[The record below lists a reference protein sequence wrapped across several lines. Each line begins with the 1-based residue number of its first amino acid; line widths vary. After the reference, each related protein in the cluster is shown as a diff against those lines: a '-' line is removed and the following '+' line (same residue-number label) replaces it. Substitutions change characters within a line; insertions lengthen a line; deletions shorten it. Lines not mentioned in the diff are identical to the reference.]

1 MTFFEEAVAAA
12 MPLWR
17 AAADEDFL
25 TGMGEGTLDRQ
36 AFLDYIVQDSLY
48 LRDYLKAYA
57 MALFKSQTLRQMQ
70 VFYSVLGY
78 VNDGE
83 NATRL
88 RYLSEAGLTDDDVDT
103 MEKKPACAAY
113 TDFLLR
119 VAREED
125 VPEIVMAV
133 MPCMVGSRF
142 VFEELLRRCGPM
154 LRYIIAPIL
163 SDPREREECLSDV
176 VLLAWEKIESY
187 DPKKGGFSAWLSALA
202 RNIARSAGKR
212 ETVMRTLVCLEVFD
226 ERGLIQLEHTTDH
239 LHIALC
245 QVEGKVDLEAS
256 WILRRLREMGGLS
269 R

>member
-57 MALFKSQTLRQMQ
+57 MALFNSQTLRQMQ

-133 MPCMVGSRF
+133 MPCMVGYRF
-142 VFEELLRRCGPM
+142 VFEELLRRCPAVLEGP
-154 LRYIIAPIL
+154 YAP
-163 SDPREREECLSDV
+163 
-176 VLLAWEKIESY
+176 
-187 DPKKGGFSAWLSALA
+187 
-202 RNIARSAGKR
+202 
-212 ETVMRTLVCLEVFD
+212 LVRDYTAPEYAAACAEW
-226 ERGLIQLEHTTDH
+226 TDFTN
-239 LHIALC
+239 ALC
-245 QVEGKVDLEAS
+245 APLPAERRAHLIDLFVQASAHELYFWQMAGGKPPKDPD
-256 WILRRLREMGGLS
+256 
-269 R
+269 

>member
-88 RYLSEAGLTDDDVDT
+88 RYLSVAGLTDDDVDT

-133 MPCMVGSRF
+133 MPCMVGYRF
-142 VFEELLRRCGPM
+142 VFEELLRRCPAVLEGP
-154 LRYIIAPIL
+154 YAP
-163 SDPREREECLSDV
+163 
-176 VLLAWEKIESY
+176 
-187 DPKKGGFSAWLSALA
+187 
-202 RNIARSAGKR
+202 
-212 ETVMRTLVCLEVFD
+212 LVRDYTAPEYAAACAEW
-226 ERGLIQLEHTTDH
+226 TDFTN
-239 LHIALC
+239 ALC
-245 QVEGKVDLEAS
+245 APLPAERRAHLIDLFVQASAHELYFWQMAGGKPPKDPD
-256 WILRRLREMGGLS
+256 
-269 R
+269 

>member
-48 LRDYLKAYA
+48 LRDYLTAYA

-103 MEKKPACAAY
+103 LEKKPACAAY

-133 MPCMVGSRF
+133 MPCMVGYRF
-142 VFEELLRRCGPM
+142 VFEELLRRCPAVLEGP
-154 LRYIIAPIL
+154 YAP
-163 SDPREREECLSDV
+163 
-176 VLLAWEKIESY
+176 
-187 DPKKGGFSAWLSALA
+187 
-202 RNIARSAGKR
+202 
-212 ETVMRTLVCLEVFD
+212 LVRDYTAPEYAVACAEW
-226 ERGLIQLEHTTDH
+226 TDFTN
-239 LHIALC
+239 ALC
-245 QVEGKVDLEAS
+245 APLPAERRAHLIDLFVQASAHELYFWQMAGGKPPKDPD
-256 WILRRLREMGGLS
+256 
-269 R
+269 

>member
-1 MTFFEEAVAAA
+1 M
-12 MPLWR
+12 
-17 AAADEDFL
+17 
-25 TGMGEGTLDRQ
+25 
-36 AFLDYIVQDSLY
+36 QDSLY

-133 MPCMVGSRF
+133 SPAWSATSF
-142 VFEELLRRCGPM
+142 VFEELLRRCPPCWRGPTRP
-154 LRYIIAPIL
+154 LCATT
-163 SDPREREECLSDV
+163 PRPNTPR
-176 VLLAWEKIESY
+176 
-187 DPKKGGFSAWLSALA
+187 P
-202 RNIARSAGKR
+202 ARSG
-212 ETVMRTLVCLEVFD
+212 
-226 ERGLIQLEHTTDH
+226 TDFTN
-239 LHIALC
+239 ALC
-245 QVEGKVDLEAS
+245 AHLPAERRAHLIDLFVQASAHELYFWQMAGGKPPKDPD
-256 WILRRLREMGGLS
+256 
-269 R
+269 

>member
-133 MPCMVGSRF
+133 MPCMVGYRF
-142 VFEELLRRCGPM
+142 VFEELLRRCPAVLEGP
-154 LRYIIAPIL
+154 YAP
-163 SDPREREECLSDV
+163 
-176 VLLAWEKIESY
+176 
-187 DPKKGGFSAWLSALA
+187 
-202 RNIARSAGKR
+202 
-212 ETVMRTLVCLEVFD
+212 LVRDYTAPEYAAACAEW
-226 ERGLIQLEHTTDH
+226 TDFTN
-239 LHIALC
+239 ALC
-245 QVEGKVDLEAS
+245 CLLYTSPSPRD
-256 WILRRLREMGGLS
+256 
-269 R
+269 

>member
-133 MPCMVGSRF
+133 MPCMVGYRF
-142 VFEELLRRCGPM
+142 VFEELLRRCPAVLEGP
-154 LRYIIAPIL
+154 YAP
-163 SDPREREECLSDV
+163 
-176 VLLAWEKIESY
+176 
-187 DPKKGGFSAWLSALA
+187 
-202 RNIARSAGKR
+202 
-212 ETVMRTLVCLEVFD
+212 LVRDYTAPEYAAACAEW
-226 ERGLIQLEHTTDH
+226 TDFTN
-239 LHIALC
+239 ALC
-245 QVEGKVDLEAS
+245 APLPAERRAHLIDLFVQASAHELYFWQMAGGKLPKDPD
-256 WILRRLREMGGLS
+256 
-269 R
+269 

>member
-133 MPCMVGSRF
+133 MPCMVGYRF
-142 VFEELLRRCGPM
+142 VFEELLRRCPAVLEGP
-154 LRYIIAPIL
+154 YAP
-163 SDPREREECLSDV
+163 
-176 VLLAWEKIESY
+176 
-187 DPKKGGFSAWLSALA
+187 
-202 RNIARSAGKR
+202 
-212 ETVMRTLVCLEVFD
+212 LVRDYTAPEYAAACAEW
-226 ERGLIQLEHTTDH
+226 TDFTN
-239 LHIALC
+239 ALC
-245 QVEGKVDLEAS
+245 APLPAERRAHLIDLFVQAS
-256 WILRRLREMGGLS
+256 AHELYFWQMAGGTPPKDPD
-269 R
+269 

>member
-125 VPEIVMAV
+125 VPEIVMPSCPAWSATASSSRSCCAAAP
-133 MPCMVGSRF
+133 PCWR
-142 VFEELLRRCGPM
+142 GPTRP
-154 LRYIIAPIL
+154 LCATT
-163 SDPREREECLSDV
+163 PRPNTPR
-176 VLLAWEKIESY
+176 
-187 DPKKGGFSAWLSALA
+187 P
-202 RNIARSAGKR
+202 ARSG
-212 ETVMRTLVCLEVFD
+212 RTSPTPCA
-226 ERGLIQLEHTTDH
+226 RP
-239 LHIALC
+239 
-245 QVEGKVDLEAS
+245 
-256 WILRRLREMGGLS
+256 S
-269 R
+269 RPSAART

>member
-1 MTFFEEAVAAA
+1 MTFFQEAVAAA

-133 MPCMVGSRF
+133 MPCMVGYRF
-142 VFEELLRRCGPM
+142 VFEELLRRCPAVLEGP
-154 LRYIIAPIL
+154 YAP
-163 SDPREREECLSDV
+163 
-176 VLLAWEKIESY
+176 
-187 DPKKGGFSAWLSALA
+187 
-202 RNIARSAGKR
+202 
-212 ETVMRTLVCLEVFD
+212 LVRDYTAPEYAAACAEW
-226 ERGLIQLEHTTDH
+226 TDFTN
-239 LHIALC
+239 ALC
-245 QVEGKVDLEAS
+245 APLPAERRAHLIDLFVHAS
-256 WILRRLREMGGLS
+256 AHVLYFWQIAGGNPPKDPD
-269 R
+269 

>member
-133 MPCMVGSRF
+133 MPCMVGYRF
-142 VFEELLRRCGPM
+142 VFEELLRRCPAVLEGP
-154 LRYIIAPIL
+154 YAP
-163 SDPREREECLSDV
+163 
-176 VLLAWEKIESY
+176 
-187 DPKKGGFSAWLSALA
+187 
-202 RNIARSAGKR
+202 
-212 ETVMRTLVCLEVFD
+212 LVRDYTAPEYAAACAEW
-226 ERGLIQLEHTTDH
+226 TDFTN
-239 LHIALC
+239 ALC
-245 QVEGKVDLEAS
+245 AHLPAERRAHLIDLFVQCHN
-256 WILRRLREMGGLS
+256 LS
-269 R
+269 FWLQAKIVFFLVAIKCPKTRFKTA

>member
-125 VPEIVMAV
+125 MPEIVMAV
-133 MPCMVGSRF
+133 MPCMVGYRF
-142 VFEELLRRCGPM
+142 VFEELLRRCPAVLEGP
-154 LRYIIAPIL
+154 YAP
-163 SDPREREECLSDV
+163 
-176 VLLAWEKIESY
+176 
-187 DPKKGGFSAWLSALA
+187 
-202 RNIARSAGKR
+202 
-212 ETVMRTLVCLEVFD
+212 LVRDYTAPEYAVACAEW
-226 ERGLIQLEHTTDH
+226 TDFTN
-239 LHIALC
+239 ALC
-245 QVEGKVDLEAS
+245 APLPAERRAPLIDLFVQASAHELYFWQMAGGKPPKDPD
-256 WILRRLREMGGLS
+256 
-269 R
+269 

>member
-1 MTFFEEAVAAA
+1 

-133 MPCMVGSRF
+133 MPCMVGYRF
-142 VFEELLRRCGPM
+142 VFEELLRRCPAVLEGP
-154 LRYIIAPIL
+154 YAP
-163 SDPREREECLSDV
+163 
-176 VLLAWEKIESY
+176 
-187 DPKKGGFSAWLSALA
+187 
-202 RNIARSAGKR
+202 
-212 ETVMRTLVCLEVFD
+212 LVRDYTAPEYAAACAEWTDF
-226 ERGLIQLEHTTDH
+226 TT
-239 LHIALC
+239 ALC
-245 QVEGKVDLEAS
+245 AHLPAERRAHLIDLFVQASAHELYFWQMAGGKPPKDPD
-256 WILRRLREMGGLS
+256 
-269 R
+269 

>member
-88 RYLSEAGLTDDDVDT
+88 RYLSEAGLTDDDV
-103 MEKKPACAAY
+103 
-113 TDFLLR
+113 
-119 VAREED
+119 
-125 VPEIVMAV
+125 PEIVMAV
-133 MPCMVGSRF
+133 MPCMVGYRF
-142 VFEELLRRCGPM
+142 VFEELLRRCPTVLEGP
-154 LRYIIAPIL
+154 YAP
-163 SDPREREECLSDV
+163 
-176 VLLAWEKIESY
+176 
-187 DPKKGGFSAWLSALA
+187 
-202 RNIARSAGKR
+202 
-212 ETVMRTLVCLEVFD
+212 LVRDYTAPEYAAACAEW
-226 ERGLIQLEHTTDH
+226 TDFTN
-239 LHIALC
+239 ALC
-245 QVEGKVDLEAS
+245 APLPAERRAHLIDLFVQASAHELYFWQMAGGKPPKDPD
-256 WILRRLREMGGLS
+256 
-269 R
+269 

>member
-133 MPCMVGSRF
+133 MPCMVGYRF
-142 VFEELLRRCGPM
+142 VFEELLRRCPAVLEGP
-154 LRYIIAPIL
+154 YAP
-163 SDPREREECLSDV
+163 
-176 VLLAWEKIESY
+176 
-187 DPKKGGFSAWLSALA
+187 
-202 RNIARSAGKR
+202 
-212 ETVMRTLVCLEVFD
+212 LVRDYTAPEYAAACAEW
-226 ERGLIQLEHTTDH
+226 TDFTN
-239 LHIALC
+239 ALC
-245 QVEGKVDLEAS
+245 APLPAERRAHLIDLVVQASAHELYFWQMAGGKPPQDPD
-256 WILRRLREMGGLS
+256 
-269 R
+269 

>member
-88 RYLSEAGLTDDDVDT
+88 RYLSEADLTDDDVDT

-133 MPCMVGSRF
+133 MPCMVGYRF
-142 VFEELLRRCGPM
+142 VFEELLRRCPAVLDGP
-154 LRYIIAPIL
+154 YAP
-163 SDPREREECLSDV
+163 
-176 VLLAWEKIESY
+176 
-187 DPKKGGFSAWLSALA
+187 
-202 RNIARSAGKR
+202 
-212 ETVMRTLVCLEVFD
+212 LVRDYTAPEYAAACAEW
-226 ERGLIQLEHTTDH
+226 TDFTN
-239 LHIALC
+239 ALC
-245 QVEGKVDLEAS
+245 APLPAERRAHLIDLFVQASAHELYFWQMAGGKPPKDPD
-256 WILRRLREMGGLS
+256 
-269 R
+269 

>member
-88 RYLSEAGLTDDDVDT
+88 RCLSEAGLTDDDVDT

-133 MPCMVGSRF
+133 MPCMVGYRF
-142 VFEELLRRCGPM
+142 VFEELLRRCPAVLEGPYAS
-154 LRYIIAPIL
+154 LVRDYTAP
-163 SDPREREECLSDV
+163 EYAAACAE
-176 VLLAWEKIESY
+176 W
-187 DPKKGGFSAWLSALA
+187 
-202 RNIARSAGKR
+202 
-212 ETVMRTLVCLEVFD
+212 
-226 ERGLIQLEHTTDH
+226 TDFTN
-239 LHIALC
+239 ALC
-245 QVEGKVDLEAS
+245 APLPAERRAHLIDLFVQASAHELYFWQMAGGKPPKDPD
-256 WILRRLREMGGLS
+256 
-269 R
+269 

>member
-88 RYLSEAGLTDDDVDT
+88 RYLSEADLTDDDVDT

-133 MPCMVGSRF
+133 MPCMVGYRF
-142 VFEELLRRCGPM
+142 VFEELLRRCPAVLEGP
-154 LRYIIAPIL
+154 YAP
-163 SDPREREECLSDV
+163 
-176 VLLAWEKIESY
+176 
-187 DPKKGGFSAWLSALA
+187 
-202 RNIARSAGKR
+202 
-212 ETVMRTLVCLEVFD
+212 LVRDYTAPEYAAACAEW
-226 ERGLIQLEHTTDH
+226 TDFTN
-239 LHIALC
+239 ALC
-245 QVEGKVDLEAS
+245 APLPAERRAHLIDLFVQASAHELYFWQMAGGKPPKDPD
-256 WILRRLREMGGLS
+256 
-269 R
+269 

>member
-133 MPCMVGSRF
+133 MPCMVGYRF
-142 VFEELLRRCGPM
+142 VFEELLRRCPAVLEGP
-154 LRYIIAPIL
+154 YAP
-163 SDPREREECLSDV
+163 
-176 VLLAWEKIESY
+176 
-187 DPKKGGFSAWLSALA
+187 
-202 RNIARSAGKR
+202 
-212 ETVMRTLVCLEVFD
+212 LVRDYTAPEYAAACAEW
-226 ERGLIQLEHTTDH
+226 TDFTN
-239 LHIALC
+239 ALC
-245 QVEGKVDLEAS
+245 AHLPAEHRAHLIDLFVQASAHELYFWQMAGGKPPKDPD
-256 WILRRLREMGGLS
+256 
-269 R
+269 

>member
-25 TGMGEGTLDRQ
+25 TGMGEGTLGRQ

-133 MPCMVGSRF
+133 MPCMVGYRF
-142 VFEELLRRCGPM
+142 VFEELLRRCPAVLEGP
-154 LRYIIAPIL
+154 YAP
-163 SDPREREECLSDV
+163 
-176 VLLAWEKIESY
+176 
-187 DPKKGGFSAWLSALA
+187 
-202 RNIARSAGKR
+202 
-212 ETVMRTLVCLEVFD
+212 LVRDYTAPEYAAACAEW
-226 ERGLIQLEHTTDH
+226 TDFTN
-239 LHIALC
+239 ALC
-245 QVEGKVDLEAS
+245 APLPAERRAHLIDLFVQASAHELYFWQMAGGKPPKDPD
-256 WILRRLREMGGLS
+256 
-269 R
+269 

>member
-57 MALFKSQTLRQMQ
+57 MALFKSPTLRQMQ

-78 VNDGE
+78 VNDSE

-133 MPCMVGSRF
+133 MPCMVGYRF
-142 VFEELLRRCGPM
+142 VFEELLRRCPAVLEGP
-154 LRYIIAPIL
+154 YAP
-163 SDPREREECLSDV
+163 
-176 VLLAWEKIESY
+176 
-187 DPKKGGFSAWLSALA
+187 
-202 RNIARSAGKR
+202 
-212 ETVMRTLVCLEVFD
+212 LVRDYTAPEYAAACAEW
-226 ERGLIQLEHTTDH
+226 TDFTN
-239 LHIALC
+239 ALC
-245 QVEGKVDLEAS
+245 APLPAERRAHLIDLFVQASAHELYFWQMAGGKPPKDPD
-256 WILRRLREMGGLS
+256 
-269 R
+269 

>member
-1 MTFFEEAVAAA
+1 MTCFEEAVAAA

-48 LRDYLKAYA
+48 LRDYLTAYA

-133 MPCMVGSRF
+133 MPCMVGYRF
-142 VFEELLRRCGPM
+142 VFEELLRRCPAVLEGP
-154 LRYIIAPIL
+154 YAP
-163 SDPREREECLSDV
+163 
-176 VLLAWEKIESY
+176 
-187 DPKKGGFSAWLSALA
+187 
-202 RNIARSAGKR
+202 
-212 ETVMRTLVCLEVFD
+212 LVRDYTAPEYAAACAEW
-226 ERGLIQLEHTTDH
+226 TDFTN
-239 LHIALC
+239 ALC
-245 QVEGKVDLEAS
+245 APLPAERRAHLIDLFVQASAHELYFWQMAGGKPPKDPD
-256 WILRRLREMGGLS
+256 
-269 R
+269 

>member
-88 RYLSEAGLTDDDVDT
+88 RYLSEADLTDDDVDT

-133 MPCMVGSRF
+133 MPCMVGYRF
-142 VFEELLRRCGPM
+142 VFEELLRRCPAVLEGP
-154 LRYIIAPIL
+154 YAP
-163 SDPREREECLSDV
+163 
-176 VLLAWEKIESY
+176 
-187 DPKKGGFSAWLSALA
+187 
-202 RNIARSAGKR
+202 
-212 ETVMRTLVCLEVFD
+212 LVRDYTAPEYAAACAEW
-226 ERGLIQLEHTTDH
+226 TDFTN
-239 LHIALC
+239 ALC
-245 QVEGKVDLEAS
+245 APLPAERRAHLIDLFVQASAHELYFWQIAGGKPPKDPD
-256 WILRRLREMGGLS
+256 
-269 R
+269 

>member
-113 TDFLLR
+113 TDFLLC

-133 MPCMVGSRF
+133 MPCMVGYRF
-142 VFEELLRRCGPM
+142 VFEELLRRCPAVLEGP
-154 LRYIIAPIL
+154 YAP
-163 SDPREREECLSDV
+163 
-176 VLLAWEKIESY
+176 
-187 DPKKGGFSAWLSALA
+187 
-202 RNIARSAGKR
+202 
-212 ETVMRTLVCLEVFD
+212 LVRDYTAPEYAAACAEW
-226 ERGLIQLEHTTDH
+226 TDFTN
-239 LHIALC
+239 ALC
-245 QVEGKVDLEAS
+245 APLPAERRAHLIDLFVQASAHELYFWQMAGGKPPKDPD
-256 WILRRLREMGGLS
+256 
-269 R
+269 

>member
-133 MPCMVGSRF
+133 MPCMVGYRF
-142 VFEELLRRCGPM
+142 VFEELLRRCPAVLEGP
-154 LRYIIAPIL
+154 YAP
-163 SDPREREECLSDV
+163 
-176 VLLAWEKIESY
+176 
-187 DPKKGGFSAWLSALA
+187 
-202 RNIARSAGKR
+202 
-212 ETVMRTLVCLEVFD
+212 LVRDYTAPEYAAACAEW
-226 ERGLIQLEHTTDH
+226 TDFTN
-239 LHIALC
+239 ALC
-245 QVEGKVDLEAS
+245 AHLPAERRAHLIDLFVQASAHELYFWQKAGGKPPKDPD
-256 WILRRLREMGGLS
+256 
-269 R
+269 

>member
-57 MALFKSQTLRQMQ
+57 MALVKSQTLRQMQ

-103 MEKKPACAAY
+103 MEQVYAKVRDLTAAQL
-113 TDFLLR
+113 TE
-119 VAREED
+119 VAE
-125 VPEIVMAV
+125 AV
-133 MPCMVGSRF
+133 FSNMSR
-142 VFEELLRRCGPM
+142 
-154 LRYIIAPIL
+154 
-163 SDPREREECLSDV
+163 
-176 VLLAWEKIESY
+176 
-187 DPKKGGFSAWLSALA
+187 
-202 RNIARSAGKR
+202 
-212 ETVMRTLVCLEVFD
+212 
-226 ERGLIQLEHTTDH
+226 LIY
-239 LHIALC
+239 
-245 QVEGKVDLEAS
+245 K
-256 WILRRLREMGGLS
+256 
-269 R
+269 

>member
-88 RYLSEAGLTDDDVDT
+88 RYLSEAGLTDDD
-103 MEKKPACAAY
+103 KK
-113 TDFLLR
+113 
-119 VAREED
+119 E
-125 VPEIVMAV
+125 
-133 MPCMVGSRF
+133 
-142 VFEELLRRCGPM
+142 
-154 LRYIIAPIL
+154 
-163 SDPREREECLSDV
+163 
-176 VLLAWEKIESY
+176 
-187 DPKKGGFSAWLSALA
+187 
-202 RNIARSAGKR
+202 
-212 ETVMRTLVCLEVFD
+212 
-226 ERGLIQLEHTTDH
+226 
-239 LHIALC
+239 
-245 QVEGKVDLEAS
+245 
-256 WILRRLREMGGLS
+256 
-269 R
+269 

>member
-133 MPCMVGSRF
+133 MPCMVGYRF
-142 VFEELLRRCGPM
+142 VFEELLRRCPAVLEGP
-154 LRYIIAPIL
+154 YAP
-163 SDPREREECLSDV
+163 
-176 VLLAWEKIESY
+176 
-187 DPKKGGFSAWLSALA
+187 
-202 RNIARSAGKR
+202 
-212 ETVMRTLVCLEVFD
+212 LVRDYTAPEYAAACAEW
-226 ERGLIQLEHTTDH
+226 TDFTN
-239 LHIALC
+239 ALC
-245 QVEGKVDLEAS
+245 APLPAERRAHLIDRFVQASAHELYFWQMAGGKPPKDPD
-256 WILRRLREMGGLS
+256 
-269 R
+269 

>member
-78 VNDGE
+78 VNEGE

-133 MPCMVGSRF
+133 MPCMVGYRF
-142 VFEELLRRCGPM
+142 VFEELLRRCPAVLEGP
-154 LRYIIAPIL
+154 YAP
-163 SDPREREECLSDV
+163 
-176 VLLAWEKIESY
+176 
-187 DPKKGGFSAWLSALA
+187 
-202 RNIARSAGKR
+202 
-212 ETVMRTLVCLEVFD
+212 LVRDYTAPEYAAACAEW
-226 ERGLIQLEHTTDH
+226 TDFTN
-239 LHIALC
+239 ALC
-245 QVEGKVDLEAS
+245 APLPAERRAHLIDLFVQASAHELYFWQMSGGKPPKDPD
-256 WILRRLREMGGLS
+256 
-269 R
+269 

>member
-1 MTFFEEAVAAA
+1 MTFFEEAVAVA

-88 RYLSEAGLTDDDVDT
+88 RYLSEAGLTDDDGDT
-103 MEKKPACAAY
+103 MEKKPAGAAY

-133 MPCMVGSRF
+133 MPCMVGYRF
-142 VFEELLRRCGPM
+142 VFEELLRRCPAVLEGP
-154 LRYIIAPIL
+154 YAP
-163 SDPREREECLSDV
+163 
-176 VLLAWEKIESY
+176 
-187 DPKKGGFSAWLSALA
+187 
-202 RNIARSAGKR
+202 
-212 ETVMRTLVCLEVFD
+212 LVRDYTAPEYAAACAEW
-226 ERGLIQLEHTTDH
+226 TDFTN
-239 LHIALC
+239 ALC
-245 QVEGKVDLEAS
+245 APLPAERRAHLIDLFVQASAHELYFWQMAGGKPPKDPD
-256 WILRRLREMGGLS
+256 
-269 R
+269 

>member
-88 RYLSEAGLTDDDVDT
+88 RHLSEAGLTDDDVDT

-133 MPCMVGSRF
+133 MPCMVGYRF
-142 VFEELLRRCGPM
+142 VFEELLRRCPAVLEGP
-154 LRYIIAPIL
+154 YAP
-163 SDPREREECLSDV
+163 
-176 VLLAWEKIESY
+176 
-187 DPKKGGFSAWLSALA
+187 
-202 RNIARSAGKR
+202 
-212 ETVMRTLVCLEVFD
+212 LVRDYTAPEYAAACAEW
-226 ERGLIQLEHTTDH
+226 TDFTN
-239 LHIALC
+239 ALC
-245 QVEGKVDLEAS
+245 APLPAERRAHLIDLFVQASAHELYFWQMAGGKPPKDPD
-256 WILRRLREMGGLS
+256 
-269 R
+269 

>member
-125 VPEIVMAV
+125 MPEIVMAV
-133 MPCMVGSRF
+133 MPCMVGYRF
-142 VFEELLRRCGPM
+142 VFEELLRRCPAVLEGP
-154 LRYIIAPIL
+154 YAP
-163 SDPREREECLSDV
+163 
-176 VLLAWEKIESY
+176 
-187 DPKKGGFSAWLSALA
+187 
-202 RNIARSAGKR
+202 
-212 ETVMRTLVCLEVFD
+212 LVRDYTAPEYAAACAEW
-226 ERGLIQLEHTTDH
+226 TDFTN
-239 LHIALC
+239 ALC
-245 QVEGKVDLEAS
+245 APLPAERRARLIDLFVQASAHELYFWQMAGGKPPKDPD
-256 WILRRLREMGGLS
+256 
-269 R
+269 

>member
-1 MTFFEEAVAAA
+1 MTFFEEAVAVA

-133 MPCMVGSRF
+133 MPCMVGYRF
-142 VFEELLRRCGPM
+142 VFEELLRRCPAVLEGP
-154 LRYIIAPIL
+154 YAP
-163 SDPREREECLSDV
+163 
-176 VLLAWEKIESY
+176 
-187 DPKKGGFSAWLSALA
+187 
-202 RNIARSAGKR
+202 
-212 ETVMRTLVCLEVFD
+212 LVRDYTAPEYAAACAEW
-226 ERGLIQLEHTTDH
+226 TDFTN
-239 LHIALC
+239 ALC
-245 QVEGKVDLEAS
+245 APLPAERRAHLIDLFVQASAHELYFWQMAGGKPPKDPD
-256 WILRRLREMGGLS
+256 
-269 R
+269 

>member
-133 MPCMVGSRF
+133 MPCMVGYRF
-142 VFEELLRRCGPM
+142 VLEELLRRCPAVLEGP
-154 LRYIIAPIL
+154 YAP
-163 SDPREREECLSDV
+163 
-176 VLLAWEKIESY
+176 
-187 DPKKGGFSAWLSALA
+187 
-202 RNIARSAGKR
+202 
-212 ETVMRTLVCLEVFD
+212 LVRDYTAPEYAAACAEW
-226 ERGLIQLEHTTDH
+226 TDFTN
-239 LHIALC
+239 ALC
-245 QVEGKVDLEAS
+245 APLPAERRAHLIDLFVQASAHELYFWQMAGGKPPKDPD
-256 WILRRLREMGGLS
+256 
-269 R
+269 